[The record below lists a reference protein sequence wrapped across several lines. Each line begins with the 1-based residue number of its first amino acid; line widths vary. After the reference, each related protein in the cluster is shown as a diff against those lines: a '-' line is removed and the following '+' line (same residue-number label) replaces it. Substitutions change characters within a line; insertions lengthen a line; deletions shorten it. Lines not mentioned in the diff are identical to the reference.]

1 MPVRTV
7 RLRVLM
13 TADAVGGVW
22 PYAVDLADGLSR
34 EGVEV
39 TLALLGPPASD
50 AQRAQAEAA
59 GCRLIDTG
67 LPLDWLAETPD
78 AVLAAGEALAR
89 LAGLAGADLVHLH
102 SPAFAAAGG
111 FDVPVV
117 AVCHSC
123 VATWWWALEPG
134 PLPPD
139 LAWRRDLV
147 ALGCERADA
156 LLAPSAAFAAA
167 TAGAYGLPRQPTV
180 VRNGRRTPA
189 WPNSPDD
196 AGHYPARYP
205 APFAFTAGRLWD
217 RAKNV
222 AALDRVA
229 ALSIMPVRAAGP
241 TEGPHG
247 ERIRLIHLARLG
259 PLDDAGVAAQLR
271 ERPVFV
277 SLARYEPFGLAVL
290 EAAQA
295 GCALVLSDI
304 PTFRELWDG
313 AAVFVD
319 PAETTA
325 AAGILDALA
334 TDSDRHLDLGD
345 AARAHAA
352 RYGMA
357 AATAGVLRAF
367 ETVLTGR
374 RLAVSLDG
382 AAA

>member
-1 MPVRTV
+1 
-7 RLRVLM
+7 M

-22 PYAVDLADGLSR
+22 PYAVDLAEGLGR
-34 EGVEV
+34 EGVAV
-39 TLALLGPPASD
+39 TLALLGPPVSD

-59 GCRLIDTG
+59 GCRLIATG

-89 LAGLAGADLVHLH
+89 LARLTGTELVHLH

-123 VATWWWALEPG
+123 VATWWAALESG

-147 ALGCERADA
+147 GRGCERADA
-156 LLAPSAAFAAA
+156 LIAPSAAFAAA
-167 TAGAYGLPRQPTV
+167 TADAYGLPRHPTV
-180 VRNGRRTPA
+180 VHNGRRATA
-189 WPNSPDD
+189 WPDPPD
-196 AGHYPARYP
+196 GC

-217 RAKNV
+217 RAKNL

-229 ALSIMPVRAAGP
+229 ALSIMPIRAAGP
-241 TEGPHG
+241 TIAPHG
-247 ERIRLIHLARLG
+247 ERIRLIHLAQVGR
-259 PLDDAGVAAQLR
+259 LDDAGIAAQLG

-304 PTFRELWDG
+304 PTFRELWEG
-313 AAVFVD
+313 AAVFVE
-319 PAETTA
+319 PADAVAT
-325 AAGILDALA
+325 AGILDALA
-334 TDSDRHLDLGD
+334 TDADERARLGE
-345 AARAHAA
+345 AARAQAA
-352 RYGMA
+352 RYTMA
-357 AATAGVLRAF
+357 AATAGILGAF

-374 RLAVSLDG
+374 GLAAALDG

>member
-1 MPVRTV
+1 
-7 RLRVLM
+7 M

-22 PYAVDLADGLSR
+22 TYAVDLAEGLGR
-34 EGVEV
+34 KGVAV
-39 TLALLGPPASD
+39 TLALLGPPVSD
-50 AQRAQAEAA
+50 EQRAQAEAA
-59 GCRLIDTG
+59 GCRLIEPG

-89 LAGLAGADLVHLH
+89 LARLTGAEFVHLH

-123 VATWWWALEPG
+123 VATWWAALESG

-147 ALGCERADA
+147 ARGCERADA
-156 LLAPSAAFAAA
+156 LIAPSAAFAEA
-167 TAGAYGLPRQPTV
+167 TATAYGLSRHPAV
-180 VRNGRRTPA
+180 VNNGRRMRV
-189 WPNSPDD
+189 WPDPSDGC
-196 AGHYPARYP
+196 ASLP

-217 RAKNV
+217 RAKNL

-229 ALSIMPVRAAGP
+229 ALSIMPIRAAGP
-241 TEGPHG
+241 IIAPHG
-247 ERIRLIHLARLG
+247 ERIGLIHLAQVG
-259 PLDDAGVAAQLR
+259 QLDDTGIAAQLG

-304 PTFRELWDG
+304 PTFRELWEG
-313 AAVFVD
+313 AAVFVE
-319 PAETTA
+319 PADTAA

-334 TDSDRHLDLGD
+334 TDAGERARLGE
-345 AARAHAA
+345 AARAHGT
-352 RYGMA
+352 RYTMA
-357 AATAGVLRAF
+357 AATAGILRVF

-374 RLAVSLDG
+374 GPAALGG